1 MGSLDAYFAKPLH
14 VLLTAAAMLL
24 LAGCT
29 EGSSA
34 SDLRFT
40 GEMPAQLTRSDLDR
54 MQVQYTEEDG
64 IVTEIKGAFVSYPVE
79 TGEDAFRALASV
91 SELFGINDFGS
102 EMRLVYSTDSTSACN
117 YFFAQY
123 VGDVPVAGIRTVLY
137 ADPGSHAVR
146 RVHNRYLPD
155 LEIDTVPKLTATD
168 ARKTA
173 EEICKADAEG
183 KPELLILIWR
193 STPTLVWYVETEG
206 AAPSAVYLDAQSG
219 EVVEAIYPA
228 DD

>member
-1 MGSLDAYFAKPLH
+1 MKRLF
-14 VLLTAAAMLL
+14 TAAAAALL
-24 LAGCT
+24 LLTGCT
-29 EGSSA
+29 EGSS
-34 SDLRFT
+34 DPGICFT

-64 IVTEIKGAFVSYPVE
+64 SITEIKGAFVSFPIE
-79 TGEDAFRALASV
+79 SSEDAFRALASV

-137 ADPGSHAVR
+137 ADPVSHAVR
-146 RVHNRYLPD
+146 RVHNSYLPD
-155 LEIDTVPKLTATD
+155 LQIDTEPKLSAKD
-168 ARKTA
+168 ARNKA

-183 KPELLILIWR
+183 KPELLIIIWQ
-193 STPTLVWYVETEG
+193 STPTLVWYVETDG

>member
-1 MGSLDAYFAKPLH
+1 MKRLF
-14 VLLTAAAMLL
+14 TAAAAALL
-24 LAGCT
+24 LLTGCT
-29 EGSSA
+29 EGSSSGQA
-34 SDLRFT
+34 IRFT

-64 IVTEIKGAFVSYPVE
+64 SITEIKGAFVSFPIE
-79 TGEDAFRALASV
+79 SSEDAFRALASV
-91 SELFGINDFGS
+91 SGLFGIRDFGS
-102 EMRLVYSTDSTSACN
+102 EMRLAYSTDSTSACN

-146 RVHNRYLPD
+146 RVHNSYLPD
-155 LEIDTVPKLTATD
+155 LQIDTEPKLSAKD
-168 ARKTA
+168 ARNKA

-183 KPELLILIWR
+183 KPELLIIIWQ
-193 STPTLVWYVETEG
+193 STPTLVWYVETDG

>member
-1 MGSLDAYFAKPLH
+1 MKRLF
-14 VLLTAAAMLL
+14 TAAAAALL
-24 LAGCT
+24 LLTGCAESSSDPGICFT
-29 EGSSA
+29 E
-34 SDLRFT
+34 
-40 GEMPAQLTRSDLDR
+40 EMPAQLTRSDLER

-64 IVTEIKGAFVSYPVE
+64 IVTEIKGAFVSFPVE

-137 ADPGSHAVR
+137 ADPVSHAVR
-146 RVHNRYLPD
+146 RIHNSYLPD
-155 LEIDTVPKLTATD
+155 LQIDTEPKLSAMD
-168 ARKTA
+168 ARKKA

-183 KPELLILIWR
+183 KPELLIIIWR
-193 STPTLVWYVETEG
+193 STPTLVWYVETDG

>member
-1 MGSLDAYFAKPLH
+1 MKRLF
-14 VLLTAAAMLL
+14 TAAAAALL
-24 LAGCT
+24 LLTGCT
-29 EGSSA
+29 EGSSSGQA
-34 SDLRFT
+34 IRFT

-64 IVTEIKGAFVSYPVE
+64 SITEIKGAFVSFPVE

-91 SELFGINDFGS
+91 SELFGIRDLSS
-102 EMRLVYSTDSTSACN
+102 EMRLVYSTDSSSACN

-146 RVHNRYLPD
+146 RIHNSYLPD
-155 LEIDTVPKLTATD
+155 LQIDTEPKLSAKD
-168 ARKTA
+168 ARNKA

-183 KPELLILIWR
+183 KPELLIIIWQ
-193 STPTLVWYVETEG
+193 STPTLVWYVETDG